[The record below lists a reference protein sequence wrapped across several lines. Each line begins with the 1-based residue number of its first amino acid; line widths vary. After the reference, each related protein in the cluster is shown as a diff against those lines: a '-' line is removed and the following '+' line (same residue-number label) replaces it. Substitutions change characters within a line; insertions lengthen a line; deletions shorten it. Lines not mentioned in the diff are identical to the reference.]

1 MFFKKIAKTKGLSP
15 EAAIYSISEQGDA
28 FYYDIIEPSTL
39 EKIFGTRIRNGKKN
53 EIMHI
58 NTITFRDNFGYPYKV
73 NNFEELVKEMERNK
87 NPISCLY
94 SEYDEIDERF
104 F

>member
-1 MFFKKIAKTKGLSP
+1 
-15 EAAIYSISEQGDA
+15 
-28 FYYDIIEPSTL
+28 
-39 EKIFGTRIRNGKKN
+39 
-53 EIMHI
+53 MHI